1 MNKMTKVGVL
11 TIGQSPRNDVT
22 PSIQNIVGPE
32 VTIIERGGLDQ
43 LAEDHMHEISPGEG
57 EKTYISKLR
66 NGEAVKIGKTKL
78 LPLLQKELSELE
90 KEVDVILMLCTG
102 DFPALICEKPII
114 YPDKVL
120 SHVLQ
125 AVLAKDRTLGLII
138 PLEEQRDSLVE
149 KWEDTGFNIEIGVSS
164 PYEKSNIRDAATQL
178 KEKGASIIVLD
189 CMGYNETHKH
199 EAKEASNVPVIL
211 SRTLAAR
218 IVQEYIT

>member
-1 MNKMTKVGVL
+1 MTKVGVL

-43 LAEDHMHEISPGEG
+43 LTQDNMHEISPDDG

-66 NGEAVKIGKTKL
+66 KGEAVKIGKTKL
-78 LPLLQKELSELE
+78 LPLLQQELSKLD

-102 DFPALICEKPII
+102 DFPTLICEKPII

-125 AVLAKDRTLGLII
+125 AVLTRDHTLGLII

-149 KWEDTGFNIEIGVSS
+149 KWEDTGFNLEISVSS
-164 PYEKSNIRDAATQL
+164 PYKTSNIHDAAKQL
-178 KEKGASIIVLD
+178 KAKGASIIVLD
-189 CMGYNETHKH
+189 CMGYNETHKQ
-199 EAKEASNVPVIL
+199 EAKEASKLPVIL
-211 SRTLAAR
+211 SRSLAAR
-218 IVQEYIT
+218 IMQEYIT